1 MPMYGTRIILF
12 LLAVLR
18 GLAEPTPTARE
29 PGRRGGGRQE
39 GGIIKPQLADT
50 IQARIYADNWFILC
64 INGRFVAVD
73 PIEFLPHNVVSIDL
87 LPEYPL
93 TIAVLAKDNADPA
106 TGLEYGDHVGDGG
119 FILKFSDGTV
129 TNASW
134 KARCFFRGPLA
145 DAARP
150 PRVEHEPI
158 PANWFAVDFADRSW
172 PNATEYTA
180 ERVRPKEAFHRT
192 DFAGATW
199 IWTDDLER
207 DNTVIFR
214 TRIERPGWRP
224 VWTTLPD
231 LSTAG
236 VPLP

>member
-1 MPMYGTRIILF
+1 MYGTRIILF
-12 LLAVLR
+12 LLALLP
-18 GLAEPTPTARE
+18 GLAEPSPTAGE
-29 PGRRGGGRQE
+29 AGRRSGGPRE
-39 GGIIKPQLADT
+39 GGIVKPRLTDT
-50 IQARIYADNWFILC
+50 IRAQIYADNWFVLC
-64 INGRFVAVD
+64 INGKLVAVD
-73 PIEFLPHNVVSIDL
+73 PIDFLPHNVVSLDL

-106 TGLEYGDHVGDGG
+106 TGFEYGNHIGDGG
-119 FILKFSDGTV
+119 FILRFSDGTV

-134 KARCFFRGPLA
+134 KARCFFRGPLD
-145 DAARP
+145 DAVRNP
-150 PRVEHEPI
+150 HVEHEPI
-158 PANWFAVDFADRSW
+158 PANWFAVDFDDRGW
-172 PNATEYTA
+172 ANATEYTE

-192 DFAGATW
+192 DFVGAKW

-224 VWTTLPD
+224 GWTTHPE